1 MIFSKSITQYD
12 VFLLVQ
18 ERGHKQ
24 GIKEKSVF
32 QEKVTFFWGNT
43 EIILFQGGERC
54 LFQGKREKLDFSR
67 GKKEYIWRK
76 IVI

>member
-24 GIKEKSVF
+24 GIKISFSRKSQIF
-32 QEKVTFFWGNT
+32 
-43 EIILFQGGERC
+43 GGKYRNNLISRC
-54 LFQGKREKLDFSR
+54 GKMPFSREKRKIRFFK
-67 GKKEYIWRK
+67 GKKKNTFGEK
-76 IVI
+76 